1 MSQYL
6 DAFDQVYQAFDLL
19 SVGAEKITE
28 QILIEAYSLL
38 LNIKSVFVYKVTDRS
53 SVDIANEFKK
63 FEHEVF

>member
-1 MSQYL
+1 LSQIL
-6 DAFDQVYQAFDLL
+6 DAVDQVYQAFDLL

-28 QILIEAYSLL
+28 QTLIEAHSLL

-63 FEHEVF
+63 FENEMF